1 MPEYARLMDAVL
13 YVVDLARMVAFYRDG
28 LQLHESASHEGGADL
43 DAAGSHLHLVVVPAQ
58 VAADIVLTDPP
69 ARREDT
75 AIKLV
80 VSVDDLA
87 AARRRIAEH
96 GGTVDGVDR
105 EWEWE
110 NTVRVDAVDPEGN
123 VVQLAA
129 RRQH

>member
-1 MPEYARLMDAVL
+1 MPDYARLMDAVL
-13 YVVDLARMVAFYRDG
+13 YVVDLTRMVAFYRDG
-28 LQLHESASHEGGADL
+28 LQLTESACHEGGADL
-43 DAAGSHLHLVVVPAQ
+43 DVAGSTLHLVVVPAQ
-58 VAADIVLTDPP
+58 VADDIVITEPP

-75 AIKLV
+75 PIKLV
-80 VSVDDLA
+80 VSVDDLV

-96 GGTVDGVDR
+96 GGTVDEVDR
-105 EWEWE
+105 EWEWK